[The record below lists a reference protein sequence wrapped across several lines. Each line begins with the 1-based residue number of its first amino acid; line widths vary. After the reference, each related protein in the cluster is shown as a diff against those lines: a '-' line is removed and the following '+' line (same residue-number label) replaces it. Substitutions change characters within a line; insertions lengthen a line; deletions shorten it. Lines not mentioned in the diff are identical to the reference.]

1 MDGYVI
7 DSRSSRFTVQAFATG
22 LLAKMGHN
30 PTIGIRDFSGEMEF
44 NPEKLEAGGFRLV
57 IKSAS
62 LSVQDDI
69 SDKDLREIER
79 LMKAEVL
86 ETERFPEIV
95 YEAPSISVTKMADML
110 CSAMLNGN
118 LTMHGVTRKQPIVVR
133 VAVLGNMLRASG
145 DFSLDQT
152 DYNIKLISVAGG
164 ALKLKNELK
173 FSFEIVARK
182 QGHSYRAYGFLRLAM
197 YDVRNGALGLRSETS
212 FYMRKSAALQLW
224 RIRIQIP

>member
-1 MDGYVI
+1 MAEISPAAVGVSETPTDRYVI
-7 DSRSSRFTVQAFATG
+7 DGRSSRFTVRAFATG

-30 PTIGIRDFSGEMEF
+30 PTIGIRDLSGEVEF
-44 NPEKLEAGGFRLV
+44 NPEILQAGSFRLV

-95 YEAPSISVTKMADML
+95 YDAPSISVTKMADML
-110 CSAMLNGN
+110 CSATLNGS
-118 LTMHGVTRKQPIVVR
+118 LTMHGVTRNQPIVAR

-182 QGHSYRAYGFLRLAM
+182 Q
-197 YDVRNGALGLRSETS
+197 E
-212 FYMRKSAALQLW
+212 
-224 RIRIQIP
+224 

>member
-30 PTIGIRDFSGEMEF
+30 PTVGIRDFSGEMKF
-44 NPEKLEAGGFRLV
+44 NPEKLEAGGFHLV

-79 LMKAEVL
+79 LMKSDVL
-86 ETERFPEIV
+86 ETEKFPEVV
-95 YEAPSISVTKMADML
+95 YDAPSILVTKMADML
-110 CSAMLNGN
+110 CSATLNGS
-118 LTMHGVTRKQPIVVR
+118 LTLHGVTRNQPIAVR

-152 DYNIKLISVAGG
+152 DYNIRLISVAGG

-182 QGHSYRAYGFLRLAM
+182 Q
-197 YDVRNGALGLRSETS
+197 D
-212 FYMRKSAALQLW
+212 
-224 RIRIQIP
+224 